1 MNRIKVL
8 AVDDEPE
15 WLTII
20 ADRLAREPDLEL
32 VQTAGSMT
40 AALSFLEH
48 NAIDVVLQDLYLTDD
63 KYDGIQAIDAI
74 LKIQPVKIIVLTSY
88 KDQELVVAAF
98 KAGAVNYINKQYIR
112 EIPDRI
118 RDTYGNDSRLED
130 LLAEFRRMAEELRLQ
145 VLSPMERKV
154 YDLRQQGY
162 TYRQIE
168 AELHIETR
176 TIKNHINHILKKL
189 KVDQD

>member
-1 MNRIKVL
+1 MNPIRVL
-8 AVDDEPE
+8 AVDDETE

-20 ADRLAREPDLEL
+20 ADLIKQAPDIELAGKARNMGD
-32 VQTAGSMT
+32 
-40 AALSFLEH
+40 ALHFLEH
-48 NAIDVVLQDLYLTDD
+48 HDIDVVLQDLYLTDD
-63 KYDGIQAIDAI
+63 KYDGIQAIAAI
-74 LKIQPVKIIVLTSY
+74 LKIRPVKIIVLTSF

-154 YDLRQQGY
+154 YDLRKQGY
-162 TYRQIE
+162 RYRQIE
-168 AELHIETR
+168 AELHIETQ
-176 TIKNHINHILKKL
+176 TIKNHINHIKKKL
-189 KVDQD
+189 KV

>member
-1 MNRIKVL
+1 MNRIRIL

-15 WLTII
+15 WLAII
-20 ADRLAREPDLEL
+20 QDLIARQPDLKL
-32 VQTAGSMT
+32 VQTAGNL
-40 AALSFLEH
+40 AEAIDIIEQQD
-48 NAIDVVLQDLYLTDD
+48 IDVVIQDLYLTDD
-63 KYDGIQAIDAI
+63 KYDGILAIEALLNI
-74 LKIQPVKIIVLTSY
+74 KPVKIIVLTSF
-88 KDQELVVAAF
+88 KDQELVLAAF

-118 RDTYGNDSRLED
+118 RDTYRNDSRLED

-154 YDLRQQGY
+154 YDLRKQGY

-168 AELHIETR
+168 AELQIETR

-189 KVDQD
+189 KQ